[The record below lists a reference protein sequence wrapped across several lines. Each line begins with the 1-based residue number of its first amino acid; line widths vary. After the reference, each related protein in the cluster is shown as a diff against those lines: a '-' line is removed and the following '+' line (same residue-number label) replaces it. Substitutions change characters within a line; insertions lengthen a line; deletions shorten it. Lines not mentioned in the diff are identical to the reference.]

1 MSPCSTSSPPAA
13 FRRLAWSN
21 LLAQSAEQIGLAA
34 APIVAVL
41 ALGAGPAETGWLQ
54 AAQTLPFL
62 LLALPAGVLADRASR
77 ARLMASG
84 EALRMVSLLGILA
97 AVLSGWLSIPLL
109 AALGLVGAIGTVAY
123 SVAAPA
129 LVPGLVPR
137 ESLVAANGRLELAR
151 TLAFAAGPALGG
163 VLIGWIGASAAFLIA
178 AILSGVAMLLLSGLA
193 EPTRVMP
200 PRRHPIQELREGAAM
215 VFAHPL
221 LRPVLLTASFFN
233 TAFFVLQAVYVPYAV
248 ERLGLSPVGVGATLA
263 TYGLGMVAGAALTPR
278 VARAVTFGWLVAI
291 GPIAGFAA
299 ALVMLATVWLPSAA
313 LAGLSFFLVGAGP
326 TIWVISTAT
335 LRQTVT
341 PARLLGRAS
350 AVITTAT
357 QGARPIGAAIGAL
370 VGGAWGVEACLA
382 VATLGFLVQML
393 IILLS
398 PVRRLHSLPAAAE

>member
-1 MSPCSTSSPPAA
+1 MSPSTNSFLPAA
-13 FRRLAWSN
+13 FHRLAWSN

-41 ALGAGPAETGWLQ
+41 ALGAGAAETGWLQ

-77 ARLMASG
+77 AGLMAG
-84 EALRMVSLLGILA
+84 AEALRMASLLGILVA
-97 AVLSGWLSIPLL
+97 ALGGWLSIPLL
-109 AALGLVGAIGTVAY
+109 AVLGMIGAAGTVAY
-123 SVAAPA
+123 SVSAPA
-129 LVPGLVPR
+129 LVPSLVPR
-137 ESLVAANGRLELAR
+137 DSLVTANGRLELAR

-163 VLIGWIGASAAFLIA
+163 VLVGWIGTAAAFALA
-178 AILSGVAMLLLSGLA
+178 VASSGVAVLLLSGLR
-193 EPTRVMP
+193 EPARVMT

-215 VFAHPL
+215 AFAHPL
-221 LRPVLLTASFFN
+221 LRPVLLTATFFN

-248 ERLGLSPVGVGATLA
+248 ERLGLSAVGVGATLA
-263 TYGLGMVAGAALTPR
+263 TYGLGMVAGAVLTPR

-299 ALVMLATVWLPSAA
+299 ALVMLATLWLPSAA

-341 PARLLGRAS
+341 PARLLGRVS

-370 VGGAWGVEACLA
+370 VGGAWGIEACLM
-382 VATLGFLVQML
+382 VAALCFLAQML
-393 IILLS
+393 IILFS
-398 PVRRLHSLPAAAE
+398 PVRRLQALPAPAE